1 MDATRKGEAVRPAG
15 VPMVPMPQLRP
26 GGDDGAPPAQSE
38 AVEAGKALASEA
50 TRAGGQI
57 AGDVKARALAE
68 GDRRSTEAGERVA
81 VAAGDV
87 RGVAE
92 HLRGNGR
99 EGPARLADEAAER
112 IDRFA
117 DYLRHA
123 DTSTMLADIRD
134 IGRRQPAALVAG
146 AAVVGIVAGRL
157 IKASD
162 PEPQEARR

>member
-26 GGDDGAPPAQSE
+26 RNGGSATAGNGA
-38 AVEAGKALASEA
+38 GDTGGALATEA
-50 TRAGGQI
+50 RQAGGQI
-57 AGDVKARALAE
+57 AGDVRARALAE
-68 GDRRSTEAGERVA
+68 GDRRSSEAGERVA

-87 RGVAE
+87 RGVAD

-99 EGPARLADEAAER
+99 EGPAKVADEAAER

-117 DYLRHA
+117 AYLREK
-123 DTSTMLADIRD
+123 DTATILADARD
-134 IGRRQPAALVAG
+134 LGRRQPAVLVAG
-146 AAVVGIVAGRL
+146 AAVIGILAGRV

-162 PEPQEARR
+162 PGTTEVRR